1 MATHGDLVGTRIF
14 GEYTI
19 TRKLGEGGM
28 GAVYLA
34 RNEAIG
40 QEIGIKVLHGRAA
53 ESDELLQ
60 RFNREARVI
69 SMLTHPNIIRVF
81 IFGRTEQNVVYMAME
96 YVKGRSLRE
105 TLSMGLLDE
114 ISIIK
119 IMKQACSALAES
131 HDLGII
137 HRDLKPDNVLL
148 TEFRGEPNFVKVL
161 DFGIAKIQDQEG
173 QQQLTQAGIVY
184 GTPEYLSPE
193 QAQAQPLDNRTDIYS
208 LGVMLYEMMVGKVPF
223 QSNSA
228 VQVLT
233 MHVFNEPVPAE
244 QVAPNRISP
253 TMAAI
258 IRKAMAKK
266 PVDRF
271 KSAME
276 LFRAL
281 EAREREIVNERRIDS
296 SAMNVPGS
304 ELTGMFMAV
313 PTAEQMALQPRPQ
326 AAPAPLA
333 QPQQPQNHATQAA
346 SPVTDPTRKVIITLI
361 VLMVLLL
368 IVLVTAGVAL
378 YFK

>member
-1 MATHGDLVGTRIF
+1 MAIREDLVGTRIF
-14 GEYTI
+14 GEYTL

-34 RNEAIG
+34 RNESIG
-40 QEIGIKVLHGRAA
+40 QEIAVKMLHGQAA
-53 ESDELLQ
+53 ESNELLL

-105 TLSMGLLDE
+105 VLSQGLLDE
-114 ISIIK
+114 MTIIK
-119 IMKQACSALAES
+119 IMKQCCSALAES

-161 DFGIAKIQDQEG
+161 DFGIAKIQNDDG
-173 QQQLTQAGIVY
+173 KQQQLTQAGIVY

-193 QAQAQPLDNRTDIYS
+193 QAQAQPLDARTDIYS
-208 LGVMLYEMMVGKVPF
+208 LGVMLYEMMVGRVPF
-223 QSNSA
+223 QSSSA

-233 MHVFNEPVPAE
+233 MHVFNEPTPAE
-244 QVAPNRISP
+244 QVAPQRISP

-258 IRKAMAKK
+258 LRRAMAKK
-266 PVDRF
+266 PEERF

-281 EAREREIVNERRIDS
+281 EAREREILNERRLDA
-296 SAMNVPGS
+296 SAAHVPGD

-313 PTAEQMALQPRPQ
+313 PTGSQQVSSAHPLMPQPS
-326 AAPAPLA
+326 A
-333 QPQQPQNHATQAA
+333 QPAATPTQATKPT
-346 SPVTDPTRKVIITLI
+346 SDPTRKIIIGLI
-361 VLMVLLL
+361 AVMLVLLIAL
-368 IVLVTAGVAL
+368 IAVGVFL
-378 YFK
+378 FWSPK

>member
-266 PVDRF
+266 PAERF

-326 AAPAPLA
+326 AAPVPVAQAP
-333 QPQQPQNHATQAA
+333 QPQNHATQAA

-361 VLMVLLL
+361 VLMGLLL
-368 IVLVTAGVAL
+368 IVLVTAAVAL